1 MDIKDSAKEY
11 LGLKSDALKLGLVE
25 NASRVINRLLSIF
38 LLILVLITALVFLAS
53 GATQWLG
60 QVLESTIAA
69 SLITG
74 GFFLLLF
81 LVLFLFRKRLFM
93 NTFVRLF
100 DKSFFH
106 EKTQTHWRTNP

>member
-1 MDIKDSAKEY
+1 
-11 LGLKSDALKLGLVE
+11 
-25 NASRVINRLLSIF
+25 
-38 LLILVLITALVFLAS
+38 
-53 GATQWLG
+53 QWLG

-100 DKSFFH
+100 INIFFH
-106 EKTQTHWRTNP
+106 EKDPNALED

>member
-100 DKSFFH
+100 INIFFH
-106 EKTQTHWRTNP
+106 EKDPNALED

>member
-38 LLILVLITALVFLAS
+38 LLILVLITALVYLAS
-53 GATQWLG
+53 VATQWLG

-100 DKSFFH
+100 INIFFH
-106 EKTQTHWRTNP
+106 EKDPNALED

>member
-100 DKSFFH
+100 VNIFFH
-106 EKTQTHWRTNP
+106 EKDPNALED

>member
-1 MDIKDSAKEY
+1 MPAGLCSAPEHLFAY
-11 LGLKSDALKLGLVE
+11 
-25 NASRVINRLLSIF
+25 
-38 LLILVLITALVFLAS
+38 LVLITALVFLAS

-100 DKSFFH
+100 INIFFH
-106 EKTQTHWRTNP
+106 EKDPNALED

>member
-81 LVLFLFRKRLFM
+81 LVLFLFR
-93 NTFVRLF
+93 
-100 DKSFFH
+100 
-106 EKTQTHWRTNP
+106 

>member
-100 DKSFFH
+100 INIFFH
-106 EKTQTHWRTNP
+106 ERDPNALED